1 MAYKPDLKSAANRHF
16 VDGQTLMER
25 KRFDNAGYHFGLAA
39 ECAVKQRLLGFGV
52 PQNDPAIWKHWPEL
66 RTLASLTLSGRTGG
80 PVLALLQDGNFMR
93 RWDIT
98 MRYSNNGSVAEK
110 QVRGWSKDANA
121 AIGLL
126 L

>member
-1 MAYKPDLKSAANRHF
+1 MAYKPDLKSAANRHY

-39 ECAVKQRLLGFGV
+39 ECAVKQRLLGFDV

-66 RTLASLTLSGRTGG
+66 RTLASLALSGRTGG
-80 PVLALLQDGNFMR
+80 PMLALLQDGNFMR
-93 RWDIT
+93 RWDIK
-98 MRYSNNGSVAEK
+98 MRYSNNGSVTEK
-110 QVRGWSKDANA
+110 QVKGWSKDANA